1 MNVIEV
7 RTVRPKK
14 RSALIKPSLLLEVV
28 SHTAMGVAVGLAF
41 AFVVTHITALGIATL
56 INYSPAPD
64 AAMLMFV
71 GTCTITF
78 SIGATLTGL
87 AITLTE
93 DPDTTR
99 R

>member
-1 MNVIEV
+1 M
-7 RTVRPKK
+7 RPKK
-14 RSALIKPSLLLEVV
+14 RSALIKPSLLMEAT

-41 AFVVTHITALGIATL
+41 AFLVTHITALGIATL

-64 AAMLMFV
+64 AVMLMFV
-71 GTCTITF
+71 GTCRI
-78 SIGATLTGL
+78 SSGIGAALTGL

-99 R
+99 HE

>member
-1 MNVIEV
+1 
-7 RTVRPKK
+7 VRPKK
-14 RSALIKPSLLLEVV
+14 RSALIKPSLLLEAS

-41 AFVVTHITALGIATL
+41 AFLITHITTLGIATL

-64 AAMLMFV
+64 AVMLMFV
-71 GTCTITF
+71 GTCGISF
-78 SIGATLTGL
+78 GIGATLTGL

-99 R
+99 RE